1 MNAKKRKT
9 ISILGII
16 AGIFVALILWTLW
29 GNTALQLNSYAV
41 ASRRLPDSFDG
52 YRIAQVSD
60 LHNAELGEDNKKLL
74 NMLREAQP
82 DMIAITGD
90 LIDSYD
96 TDLEIALKIGFPSP
110 LLAMT
115 VPSLPEI
122 AISLVMF
129 ISETSL

>member
-29 GNTALQLNSYAV
+29 GNTALQLNSCAV

-74 NMLREAQP
+74 NMLWEARQHREPLRSA
-82 DMIAITGD
+82 AW
-90 LIDSYD
+90 DSR
-96 TDLEIALKIGFPSP
+96 S
-110 LLAMT
+110 
-115 VPSLPEI
+115 
-122 AISLVMF
+122 
-129 ISETSL
+129 TSI